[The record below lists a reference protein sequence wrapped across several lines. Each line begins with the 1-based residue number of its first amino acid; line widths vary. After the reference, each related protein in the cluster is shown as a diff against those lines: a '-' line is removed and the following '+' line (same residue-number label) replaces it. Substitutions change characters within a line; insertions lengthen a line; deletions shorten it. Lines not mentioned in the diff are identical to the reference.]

1 MKKTSLGLALGALL
15 LVPVLFVMF
24 FVGAAYQQ
32 DSDADGGG
40 GQAGL
45 KTGVVP
51 PEFEPWVIKAGKRC
65 PEISAPVI
73 AAQIEVESGW
83 NPKAVSPAG
92 AEGLSQFMPYTWP
105 SYAVDANGNGTASA
119 FDPPDAIMAQ
129 AEFDC
134 KTVEQAKKD
143 IAAGRIKG
151 DLLDIVLSAYNCGYG
166 CVLANGGPKINNGE
180 TESYAPKI
188 KSLIPK
194 YTSLEGGGT
203 GNKNSKLSGPVA
215 RKIIQAASRWL
226 GTPYAWGGG
235 NADGPTLGISDGGGA
250 ADANGDTGKTGF
262 DCSGL
267 TLYALAQATDKKVVL
282 PHYTGDNSNP
292 GQLNDPRGKEISNA
306 DKAPGDFIYFGAG
319 GNTHHVAIYY
329 GNQNGQDMILHAPQS
344 GDVVKISPLSGFD
357 GEQQYVRRFW

>member
-1 MKKTSLGLALGALL
+1 MKKSLGLLLGVLL

-24 FVGAAYQQ
+24 FAAASYQQ
-32 DSDADGGG
+32 PDDDTGGYSS
-40 GQAGL
+40 QAGL

-65 PEISAPVI
+65 KGISAPVI

-83 NPKAVSPAG
+83 NPNAVSPAG

-134 KTVEQAKKD
+134 KTLEQAQKD
-143 IAAGRIKG
+143 KASGRIQG
-151 DLLDIVLSAYNCGYG
+151 DDLDIVLSAYNCGYG

-194 YTSLEGGGT
+194 YSSLEQGGSG
-203 GNKNSKLSGPVA
+203 GRGGKLSGPVA
-215 RKIIQAASRWL
+215 KKIIQAAARWL

-235 NADGPTLGISDGGGA
+235 NADGPTKGISDGGGA
-250 ADANGDTGKTGF
+250 ADANGDTEKIGF

-267 TLYALAQATDKKVVL
+267 TLYGLAQATGKQVVL

-292 GQLNDPRGKEISNA
+292 GQLNDSRGKQISSA
-306 DKAPGDFIYFGAG
+306 DKLPGDFIYFGPG

-329 GNQNGQDMILHAPQS
+329 GKQNGQDMILHAPQS

-357 GEQQYVRRFW
+357 GEEQYVRRFW